1 MAITT
6 GQITCSVTPV
16 QIDGTSYNPF
26 KLFLHNASASD
37 SIYIGADETVSATT
51 GFDLHS
57 KSTLTLELP
66 ALSTLWVMSAN
77 GSPTINWM
85 KVD

>member
-1 MAITT
+1 MAIST
-6 GQITCSVTPV
+6 GQINCSSTPV

-26 KLFLHNASASD
+26 RLYLHNASSND
-37 SIYIGADETVSATT
+37 SIYIGADETVSQST

-57 KSTLTLELP
+57 KSTLTLELAP
-66 ALSTLWVMSAN
+66 LSSLWVMSPNA
-77 GSPTINWM
+77 SPTLHWM

>member
-1 MAITT
+1 MIVT
-6 GQITCSVTPV
+6 GQIVCTTSPQ
-16 QIDGTSYNPF
+16 QIDSTSENPF
-26 KLFLHNASASD
+26 KLVLHNASAND
-37 SIYIGADETVSATT
+37 SIYIGNSDVTGST

-66 ALSTLWVMSAN
+66 PLASLYVVSTN

-85 KVD
+85 RIS

>member
-6 GQITCSVTPV
+6 GQITVSATPV
-16 QIDGTSYNPF
+16 QIDGTSNSVF
-26 KLFLHNASASD
+26 KLVLHNSSASD
-37 SIYIGADETVSATT
+37 SIYIGPDSGVTSSN

-66 ALSTLWVMSAN
+66 PLSSLWIVSDT
-77 GSPTINWM
+77 GSPTVNWM
-85 KVD
+85 KID

>member
-1 MAITT
+1 MAVVT
-6 GQITCSVTPV
+6 GQITLSSTPV

-26 KLFLHNASASD
+26 KLYVHNASASD
-37 SIYIGADETVSATT
+37 SIYIGGDNTVSATT

-66 ALSTLWVMSAN
+66 PLSSIWVMSPN

>member
-6 GQITCSVTPV
+6 GQIVCSSTPV

-26 KLFLHNASASD
+26 KLFLHNSSASD

-51 GFDLHS
+51 GFDLHP

-66 ALSTLWVMSAN
+66 PLSYLWIMSPN
-77 GSPTINWM
+77 GSPSMNWM